1 VRTKVINGKVVK
13 EKKAVRVVE
22 EVTYEE
28 VPEVPKP
35 VKARSKG
42 ALTTTA
48 AALLFATPPRST
60 HSPKR
65 HDHALM

>member
-42 ALTTTA
+42 ALITTA
-48 AALLFATPPRST
+48 AEPCFS
-60 HSPKR
+60 R
-65 HDHALM
+65 HHHDPHTVSNDMIMH